1 MIHRVLD
8 NLFTLVICLLVAL
21 LLCVTR
27 DKLTTAQ
34 NIIYTEFTTSADLD
48 SYTISTISNNS
59 VTALLLPTNNS
70 LLSGKEL
77 EGEIIT
83 DVFPHAQSGGRPS
96 PRHGR
101 LRVNST
107 RVVKR
112 RRKMTVR
119 PATPTFSPTLAQL
132 SSSDENA
139 RVAKWQMEAHELKV
153 TNTHSTT
160 MLISFEI
167 FLMNY
172 LGPRIKC

>member
-1 MIHRVLD
+1 MRHTDKMIHRVLD
-8 NLFTLVICLLVAL
+8 NLVTLVMCQLVAL
-21 LLCVTR
+21 LFCATR

-34 NIIYTEFTTSADLD
+34 SINNTEFAANADLD
-48 SYTISTISNNS
+48 SYTISTISNDS
-59 VTALLLPTNNS
+59 VTALLLLTNNS

-77 EGEIIT
+77 KGGIIT

-96 PRHGR
+96 PKHGR

-119 PATPTFSPTLAQL
+119 PATLTLSPALAKL

-153 TNTHSTT
+153 TNTLSTT
-160 MLISFEI
+160 I
-167 FLMNY
+167 LMSLLFY
-172 LGPRIKC
+172 RSMY